1 MNPLHPLLAFSLL
14 LPLCRHSMASDAV
27 PAAIST
33 PKPETP
39 RQAIEQFLGLTAIWM
54 LEMEWTHA
62 YANKTPKAEDFRN
75 AMLAAGLQQC
85 PADFQEA
92 WLRQTAKPGRN
103 YAAPVLRKYGV
114 SLDRPDLTIE
124 QWLEHLTEELL
135 DGAGYAQS
143 AIREI
148 KALRAEVLRLR
159 DENAAMRERIA
170 RSVEG

>member
-1 MNPLHPLLAFSLL
+1 MPSEVTNGLIKRLVQ
-14 LPLCRHSMASDAV
+14 RD
-27 PAAIST
+27 
-33 PKPETP
+33 ET
-39 RQAIEQFLGLTAIWM
+39 G
-54 LEMEWTHA
+54 
-62 YANKTPKAEDFRN
+62 
-75 AMLAAGLQQC
+75 
-85 PADFQEA
+85 
-92 WLRQTAKPGRN
+92 
-103 YAAPVLRKYGV
+103 LRKYGV